1 MIPLMIAGAIWGSN
15 LVKIAHL
22 ASRKRQEAQRREIDD
37 SDPREKLL
45 EIQNEFMRPES
56 KSPGINFNNCTFNIY
71 IKGGSNGRERFI
83 D

>member
-15 LVKIAHL
+15 LVKIAQL
-22 ASRKRQEAQRREIDD
+22 ATRRKREAPRREVEDF
-37 SDPREKLL
+37 DPREKLL
-45 EIQNEFMRPES
+45 EIQNEAMSPES
-56 KSPGINFNNCTFNIY
+56 RNPGINFNNCTFNIY